1 MIFYRFV
8 LIILF
13 LNFVFTINLFSQ
25 ERKINFYTV
34 SIAVVDVQ
42 LILHELISIQN
53 IEKKIIKEKKKILKT
68 IQDKRK
74 NIKNQKKN
82 LVVKKN
88 ILSKKKFTQSFIN
101 IEIENLKLD
110 SLINKKNV
118 LLNNME
124 ISIKQK
130 ILKSILNTIHLVRKE
145 KNYSVVLD
153 KKNVL
158 SFNSKIDITYDVLN
172 RLKNKPIILK
182 NY

>member
-1 MIFYRFV
+1 MIFYRLV

-13 LNFVFTINLFSQ
+13 LNFVFNINLFAQ
-25 ERKINFYTV
+25 EGKINFYAV

-42 LILHELISIQN
+42 LILHELISMQN
-53 IEKKIIKEKKKILKT
+53 IEKKIIKEKKIFLKV

-74 NIKNQKKN
+74 NIKSQKKN
-82 LVVKKN
+82 LKVKKN
-88 ILSKKKFTQSFIN
+88 ILSKKKFMQSFIN

-110 SLINKKNV
+110 SLINKKNI
-118 LLNNME
+118 LLNSME
-124 ISIKQK
+124 IAIKQK
-130 ILKSILNTIHLVRKE
+130 ILKSIFNIIHSIRKE
-145 KNYSVVLD
+145 KKYSVVLD

-182 NY
+182 SY